1 MGKATTGRFSRLH
14 SANVN
19 TKEEL
24 IFNYVLTVQVRYFL
38 KLNLG
43 PCHLPAKCLNA
54 SKFPFSFGK
63 RFIKGQPTEQP
74 AHRFMLFGALFDFRA
89 HIKGPLMAV

>member
-1 MGKATTGRFSRLH
+1 MVGKATTGRFGRLH

-19 TKEEL
+19 TKEEVT
-24 IFNYVLTVQVRYFL
+24 FNYVLAVQVKYFL

-54 SKFPFSFGK
+54 SKFSFSFGK
-63 RFIKGQPTEQP
+63 RFIKGRTTSPFYVIWC
-74 AHRFMLFGALFDFRA
+74 AF
-89 HIKGPLMAV
+89 